1 MGITI
6 GVDIGKGH
14 HVAAAFDAAAGR
26 ALGQLRFPVS
36 RAGFERFLG
45 WVRERA
51 ARPDAALIGVEA
63 TGHYHVT
70 LLEFLAGA
78 GYQVVQLNAYQV
90 TQFRRSQ
97 GRLAKTDRLDAQAL
111 ARFLTLAAR
120 ETVPPPADAAGAP
133 PTEAT
138 LASLRELTRF
148 RAELVRDRT
157 AVINRLH
164 GVVDLAFPE
173 LPAVLGRLTSQTA
186 LALLQ
191 AYPTAAVVAA
201 ADPDELTALLRTA
214 SRGQMAAKAAAL
226 IAAATTSIAARNA
239 TAALAVKAQALA
251 RQVVALN
258 AEIAALEQTIATEF
272 AALGYAPAHFPAG
285 SVVALATLLS
295 EVGDVRRFRS
305 AKQFLAHF
313 GWCPRDTQSGMYKDM
328 HPRLSKAGNRY
339 VRRLIWM
346 LAVGVISRPG
356 PFRDYFAGRT
366 AAGKNKM
373 DSLVAVGRKLLTTIY
388 AILKTG
394 EPYDPNFATRAR
406 ALGAAVPTSP

>member
-1 MGITI
+1 M
-6 GVDIGKGH
+6 DIGKGH

-36 RAGFERFLG
+36 RAGFERFLA

-51 ARPDAALIGVEA
+51 AQPNAALIGVES

-70 LLEFLAGA
+70 LAEFLAGA
-78 GYQVVQLNAYQV
+78 GYQVVPLNAYQV

-111 ARFLTLAAR
+111 ARFLALDTRAA
-120 ETVPPPADAAGAP
+120 TPAAADAAGTP
-133 PTEAT
+133 PAETT
-138 LASLRELTRF
+138 LATVRELTRF
-148 RAELVRDRT
+148 RVELVRDRT
-157 AVINRLH
+157 TAINRLH

-173 LPAVLGRLTSQTA
+173 LPAVLGRLTSQAMLT
-186 LALLQ
+186 LLQ
-191 AYPTAAVVAA
+191 AYPTAAAVAA
-201 ADPDELTALLRTA
+201 ADPDELAALLRGA
-214 SRGQMAAKAAAL
+214 SRGQVTPAKVAAL
-226 IAAATTSIAARNA
+226 IAAATTSIAARQA
-239 TAALAVKAQALA
+239 EAALAAKAAALA
-251 RQVVALN
+251 RQIVALN
-258 AEIAALEQTIATEF
+258 AEVAALEQTIATAF
-272 AALGYAPAHFPAG
+272 ATLGYTPAHFPAG
-285 SVVALATLLS
+285 SVVALATILS

-305 AKQFLAHF
+305 AKHFLAHF
-313 GWCPRDTQSGMYKDM
+313 GWCPRDTQSGTYKDA

-356 PFRDYFAGRT
+356 PFRDYFAART

-394 EPYDPNFATRAR
+394 EPYDPEYAARTRAVGATRAE
-406 ALGAAVPTSP
+406 ALAGV